1 MDYLSD
7 VFGGWQTRHVANKAS
22 KVTFNELSKLSD
34 YELSDIGLARGDIR
48 DVAKA
53 HYDEVVSRKKSIF
66 SSAWVNPFTWLVAGL
81 IVLFVDWHTEEV
93 HQLVCLVAVNC
104 PLLSDNTQRY
114 ALLE

>member
-1 MDYLSD
+1 MFGLFVD

-53 HYDEVVSRKKSIF
+53 YYDAVVQERKVS
-66 SSAWVNPFTWLVAGL
+66 SSAPVNPNLVG
-81 IVLFVDWHTEEV
+81 
-93 HQLVCLVAVNC
+93 AV
-104 PLLSDNTQRY
+104 
-114 ALLE
+114 

>member
-1 MDYLSD
+1 MIFKGTIRRSSQTMEIEMFGLFVD

-53 HYDEVVSRKKSIF
+53 YYDEVVQERKVSF
-66 SSAWVNPFTWLVAGL
+66 SAPLNPNLVG
-81 IVLFVDWHTEEV
+81 
-93 HQLVCLVAVNC
+93 AV
-104 PLLSDNTQRY
+104 
-114 ALLE
+114 